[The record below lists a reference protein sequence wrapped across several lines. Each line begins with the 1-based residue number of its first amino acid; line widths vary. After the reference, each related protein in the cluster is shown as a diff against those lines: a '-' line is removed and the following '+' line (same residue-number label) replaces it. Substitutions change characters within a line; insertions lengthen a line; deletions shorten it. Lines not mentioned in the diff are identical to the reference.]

1 IRGFSR
7 LRKKSV
13 LRLILG
19 GAAVHRCGKWLV
31 SGVSFSRCGE
41 TATWKVLFP
50 QPVSPRGYS
59 LSPANPYTK
68 HALVKLQSRH
78 KNGAINGPPSS
89 VTPVSSVVQV
99 FLRTLNQSFPKESG
113 VGQEQQ
119 Q

>member
-7 LRKKSV
+7 LRKNSV

-31 SGVSFSRCGE
+31 SGVGFSRCGE

-78 KNGAINGPPSS
+78 KNGGHHRAAVLCDPRVLCASS
-89 VTPVSSVVQV
+89 FSSD
-99 FLRTLNQSFPKESG
+99 T
-113 VGQEQQ
+113 
-119 Q
+119 